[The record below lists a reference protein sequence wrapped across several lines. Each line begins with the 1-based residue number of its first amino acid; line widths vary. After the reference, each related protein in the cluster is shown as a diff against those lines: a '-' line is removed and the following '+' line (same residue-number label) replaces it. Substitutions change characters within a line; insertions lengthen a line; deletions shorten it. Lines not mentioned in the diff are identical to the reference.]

1 MRAMKPDREANT
13 AAGAKWDLH
22 TIRRFAS
29 YIWPE
34 NRADLRLRL
43 IMALIWLFAA
53 KAVTVM
59 VPYIFKLVIDGLNTM
74 NPAATAAGKAA
85 LLGSGVILAFIVA
98 YAIGRFAMT
107 GFVQLSA
114 GLFAKIT
121 QNAVRRLSLE
131 TFRHLHRLSL
141 RYHLARR
148 TGALG
153 RVMERGARAVEI
165 IIRFSLF
172 QIVPTVLELGMVFIV
187 LAWYFGIYYALVIT
201 ITIGFYL
208 AFTFYAT
215 EWRTRI
221 RRQMNEADTNAY
233 SRAIDSLLN
242 YETVKYFGNENL
254 EARHFDKAVGAYEAG
269 AIKTAVSLSVLNAGQ
284 SFIYSIGLGICMV
297 MSARAVMRG
306 EMSIG
311 DFVMVNAY
319 LVQMYQPLFF
329 IGMVYRD
336 IKQSLVDIENTFEL
350 LETPPEV
357 VDSPDAKALKITEA
371 RICFDNVSFSYD
383 PNRPI
388 LKQVSFNVEPGQSVA
403 VVGPSGAGKSTISR
417 LLFRFYET
425 TSGSISID
433 GQNIN
438 DVTQASL
445 RATIGMVPQ
454 DTVLFNDSIGYNIG
468 YGRPGA
474 TIEEIRQAA
483 AMAQID
489 DFIEHLPDGYDTQVG
504 ERGLKLSGG
513 EKQRVAIARTILKSP
528 PVLVLDEATSALDT
542 ATEKEIQS
550 ALEQVAK
557 NRTTLMIAHRLS
569 TVVHADRIIVLEKG
583 RITETG
589 NHEELMAL
597 GGVYAGLWN
606 QQRRSHNDTGT
617 ERTGETAALG
627 VRN

>member
-1 MRAMKPDREANT
+1 MRAMKQNREANSEGD
-13 AAGAKWDLH
+13 ANWNLH
-22 TIRRFAS
+22 TIGRFAS
-29 YIWPE
+29 YIWPK
-34 NRADLRLRL
+34 NRTDLRLRL
-43 IMALIWLFAA
+43 IIALLSLFAA
-53 KAVTVM
+53 KAVTIM
-59 VPYIFKLVIDGLNTM
+59 VPYVFKLAIDGLNAT
-74 NPAATAAGKAA
+74 NPAATASGKAVI
-85 LLGSGVILAFIVA
+85 LGSGVILAFIIA
-98 YAIGRFAMT
+98 YAVGRFAMT

-141 RYHLARR
+141 RYHLERR

-172 QIVPTVLELGMVFIV
+172 QIVPTILELGMVFIV
-187 LAWYFGIYYALVIT
+187 LAWYFNLYYALVIVV
-201 ITIGFYL
+201 TIGFYL

-221 RRQMNEADTNAY
+221 RRQMNEADSNAY

-242 YETVKYFGNENL
+242 FETVKYFGNEEL

-269 AIKTAVSLSVLNAGQ
+269 AIKTGVSLSILNAGQ
-284 SFIYSIGLGICMV
+284 SFIYSIGLGICML

-306 EMSIG
+306 ELSIG
-311 DFVMVNAY
+311 DFVMLNAY

-357 VDSPDAKALKITEA
+357 VDTPGAEELQITEA
-371 RICFDNVSFSYD
+371 RISFRNVCFSYD
-383 PNRPI
+383 SNRPI
-388 LKQVSFNVEPGQSVA
+388 LKQVSFDVEPGQSVA

-438 DVTQASL
+438 NVTQKSL
-445 RATIGMVPQ
+445 RAAIGMVPQ
-454 DTVLFNDSIGYNIG
+454 DTVLFNDSIGYNIA

-474 TIEEIRQAA
+474 SIEEVRQAA
-483 AMAQID
+483 KMAQID

-528 PVLVLDEATSALDT
+528 PILVLDEATSALDT

-550 ALEQVAK
+550 ALEQVSK

-583 RITETG
+583 RIIETG
-589 NHEELMAL
+589 HHEELMAL

-606 QQRRSHNDTGT
+606 QQRKSRKDAGA
-617 ERTGETAALG
+617 EKGW
-627 VRN
+627 